1 MLIKEIEAFIEEDL
15 GYDDVSCTIV
25 PDNPVEAII
34 FTKEA
39 CTIAGIKEAGSIFC
53 YLGIQ
58 TETSFKNG
66 DCLKAGDIIFR
77 LKGGAVSILRAER
90 LVLNF
95 LGHLSGIAT
104 LTRTCVDLVKKHSET
119 TRVACTRK
127 TTPGIRKFEKLAVAA
142 GGGDPHRFNL
152 SDSVMIKDNH
162 VKLMG
167 IEASIKA
174 AKKTGFTR
182 KIEVEVESTED
193 AVLAARLGA
202 DIIMLDNMQP
212 EMIKEILRVL
222 QEKGLRNSVL
232 IEASGGISQENLEIY
247 AKTGVDVI
255 SMGSL
260 IHKSNWIDV
269 SLEMID
275 TIQEM
280 NS

>member
-1 MLIKEIEAFIEEDL
+1 MLIKEIESFIEEDL

-25 PDNPVEAII
+25 PDRPSEAVI
-34 FTKEA
+34 FTKED
-39 CTIAGIKEAGSIFC
+39 CIIAGIKEAGSIFC

-58 TETSFKNG
+58 AETNLKDG
-66 DCLKAGDIIFR
+66 DHLKEGDVIFR

-90 LVLNF
+90 LTLNF

-104 LTRTCVDLVKKHSET
+104 LTRACTDMVRQHSET

-162 VKLMG
+162 IKLMG
-167 IEASIKA
+167 IEAAIEA

-182 KIEVEVESTED
+182 KIEVEVESADD
-193 AVLAARLGA
+193 AVMAAKLGA
-202 DIIMLDNMQP
+202 DIIMLDNMKP
-212 EMIKEILRVL
+212 EAVRETLEILK
-222 QEKGLRNSVL
+222 EKGLRDLV
-232 IEASGGISQENLEIY
+232 IVEASGGISQANLEGY
-247 AKTGVDVI
+247 AKTGVDII

-260 IHKSNWIDV
+260 IHKSRWIDI
-269 SLEMID
+269 SLEI
-275 TIQEM
+275 T
-280 NS
+280 N

>member
-1 MLIKEIEAFIEEDL
+1 MLIKELESFIEEDL

-25 PDNPVEAII
+25 PDRPAEAVI
-34 FTKEA
+34 FTKED
-39 CTIAGIKEAGSIFC
+39 CVVAGIKEAGSIFC
-53 YLGIQ
+53 YLGIEA
-58 TETSFKNG
+58 ETTLKDG
-66 DCLKAGDIIFR
+66 DRLKEGDIIFG
-77 LKGGAVSILRAER
+77 LKGGTVSILRAER
-90 LVLNF
+90 LILNF

-104 LTRTCVDLVKKHSET
+104 LTRACMDIVRKHSET

-167 IEASIKA
+167 IEAAIEA

-182 KIEVEVESTED
+182 KIEVEVESADD
-193 AVLAARLGA
+193 AVLAAKLGA

-212 EMIKEILRVL
+212 EAVRETLEILK
-222 QEKGLRNSVL
+222 EKGLRDSV
-232 IEASGGISQENLEIY
+232 IVEASGGISQANLEGY

-260 IHKSNWIDV
+260 IHKSRWIDI
-269 SLEMID
+269 SLEIID
-275 TIQEM
+275 QKQ
-280 NS
+280 

>member
-1 MLIKEIEAFIEEDL
+1 MLIKEVESFIEEDL

-25 PDNPVEAII
+25 PDRPAEAII
-34 FTKEA
+34 FTKED
-39 CTIAGIKEAGSIFC
+39 CTVAGINDTGSIFC

-58 TETSFKNG
+58 AETTLKDG
-66 DCLKAGDIIFR
+66 DHLKEGEIIFR

-90 LVLNF
+90 LALNF

-104 LTRTCVDLVKKHSET
+104 LTRACVGTVRKYSET

-142 GGGDPHRFNL
+142 GGGDTHRFNL

-167 IEASIKA
+167 IEAAIVA
-174 AKKTGFTR
+174 AKKTSFTR
-182 KIEVEVESTED
+182 KIEVEVESAEN
-193 AVLAARLGA
+193 AVLAAELGA
-202 DIIMLDNMQP
+202 DIIMLDNMKP
-212 EMIKEILRVL
+212 EAIQETLKILKG
-222 QEKGLRNSVL
+222 KGLRDSV
-232 IEASGGISQENLEIY
+232 IVEASGGISQENLEGY

-260 IHKSNWIDV
+260 IHKSQWIDV
-269 SLEMID
+269 SLEITRSD
-275 TIQEM
+275 I
-280 NS
+280 

>member
-1 MLIKEIEAFIEEDL
+1 MLIKDIEAFLEEDL

-25 PDNPVEAII
+25 PDRPVEAII
-34 FTKEA
+34 FTKEN
-39 CTIAGIKEAGSIFC
+39 CIIAGLEETRSIFC
-53 YLGIQ
+53 YLGIRA
-58 TETSFKNG
+58 ETTFKNG
-66 DCLKAGDIIFR
+66 DFLKTGEIIFR
-77 LKGGAVSILRAER
+77 LKGSSVSILRAER

-104 LTRTCVDLVKKHSET
+104 LTRACVDIVKKHSET

-127 TTPGIRKFEKLAVAA
+127 TTPGIRKFEKKAVSA

-167 IEASIKA
+167 IEAAVKA
-174 AKKTGFTR
+174 AKKTSFTR
-182 KIEVEVESTED
+182 KVEVEVESIED
-193 AVLAARLGA
+193 ALFAAKLGA

-212 EMIKEILRVL
+212 EMIKDTLIALE
-222 QEKGLRNSVL
+222 ENGLRDSVL
-232 IEASGGISQENLEIY
+232 IEVSGGISRANLESY

-260 IHKSNWIDV
+260 IHKASWIDV
-269 SLEMID
+269 SLEIVD
-275 TIQEM
+275 SDLE
-280 NS
+280 

>member
-1 MLIKEIEAFIEEDL
+1 MLIKEVERFIEEDL

-25 PDNPVEAII
+25 PDKPVEAII

-39 CTIAGIKEAGSIFC
+39 CVIAGIKEAESIFC
-53 YLGIQ
+53 YLGVQ
-58 TETSFKNG
+58 DETTLKDG
-66 DCLKAGDIIFR
+66 DHVKEGDIIFR

-104 LTRTCVDLVKKHSET
+104 LTRACVDIVRRHSET

-142 GGGDPHRFNL
+142 GGGDTHRFNL

-167 IEASIKA
+167 IEAAINA
-174 AKKTGFTR
+174 AKKTSFTR
-182 KIEVEVESTED
+182 KIEVEVESAED
-193 AVLAARLGA
+193 AVLAAKLGA

-212 EMIKEILRVL
+212 EAVRETLEILK
-222 QEKGLRNSVL
+222 EKGLRDSV
-232 IEASGGISQENLEIY
+232 IVEASGGISLENLENY

-260 IHKSNWIDV
+260 IHKSRWIDL
-269 SLEMID
+269 SLEIM
-275 TIQEM
+275 
-280 NS
+280 S

>member
-1 MLIKEIEAFIEEDL
+1 MLIKEVESFIEEDL

-25 PDNPVEAII
+25 PDRPAKAVI
-34 FTKEA
+34 FTKED
-39 CTIAGIKEAGSIFC
+39 CIIAGIKEAGSIFC

-58 TETSFKNG
+58 AETT
-66 DCLKAGDIIFR
+66 LKDGERLKEGEIIFR

-90 LVLNF
+90 LALNF

-104 LTRTCVDLVKKHSET
+104 LTRACVDTVRIYSET

-142 GGGDPHRFNL
+142 GGGDTHRFNL

-167 IEASIKA
+167 IEAAIEA
-174 AKKTGFTR
+174 AKKTSFTR
-182 KIEVEVESTED
+182 KIEVEVESAGD
-193 AVLAARLGA
+193 AVLAAKLGA

-212 EMIKEILRVL
+212 EEVRETLDILKG
-222 QEKGLRNSVL
+222 KGLRDSIIV
-232 IEASGGISQENLEIY
+232 EASGGISQENLEGY

-260 IHKSNWIDV
+260 IHKSRWIDI
-269 SLEMID
+269 SLEI
-275 TIQEM
+275 I
-280 NS
+280 S